1 MTNDEFG
8 DWMRLRS
15 QQTGKPYRKADAA
28 RDLGV
33 HQATID
39 RALAKPGHKWPK
51 HYALAC
57 AAIAAGLAPI
67 GEYPNPA

>member
-1 MTNDEFG
+1 MTSREFLA
-8 DWMRLRS
+8 WMALRAE
-15 QQTGKPYRKADAA
+15 QTGKPYRPANAA

-39 RALAKPGHKWPK
+39 RALAKPWHTWPK

-57 AAIAAGLAPI
+57 AAVVAGLAPWK
-67 GEYPNPA
+67 EMK